1 MVKVMGGIFM
11 EEWKDIDG
19 YVGLYQ
25 ISNKGRVKSLHRLD
39 RLGRPVQEKIL
50 KHGYNKDGYWQVM
63 LSKNGKYKTFRVH
76 RLVAKAFISNPD
88 NLPEVNHI
96 DENKENNNVEN
107 LEWCTREYNNNY
119 GNRNKKDS
127 EKKKINYLG
136 TNNPRARKVKCV
148 TTGEVF
154 NTMKEACEKYNISNQ
169 NISKCCRGRLKSA
182 GKHPVT
188 GEKLKWEYVE

>member
-1 MVKVMGGIFM
+1 M

-119 GNRNKKDS
+119 GNRNKKIVKR
-127 EKKKINYLG
+127 KK
-136 TNNPRARKVKCV
+136 
-148 TTGEVF
+148 
-154 NTMKEACEKYNISNQ
+154 
-169 NISKCCRGRLKSA
+169 
-182 GKHPVT
+182 
-188 GEKLKWEYVE
+188 

>member
-76 RLVAKAFISNPD
+76 RLVAQAFIPNPN

-188 GEKLKWEYVE
+188 GEKLKWKYVE

>member
-1 MVKVMGGIFM
+1 M